1 MQSYRNRRR
10 EPTIPT
16 GRILFILLVLAV
28 PGCNKDGTSP
38 TSPSTSS
45 SSVTGHWVGTGRID
59 NGPAY
64 YTHDLSIV
72 GDITQSGNSLGGNW
86 LWTITSSTL
95 GSGVV
100 GRRTRM
106 WFKGQLTSATVISL
120 QETSLV
126 SENWNGQGLDVSN
139 YTATLSSTKDTIR
152 LTNVLPAMQQYPIT
166 TGVIVKQ

>member
-1 MQSYRNRRR
+1 MAIVECHRGAHVFGWSLLLL
-10 EPTIPT
+10 
-16 GRILFILLVLAV
+16 LFFISID
-28 PGCNKDGTSP
+28 GCKKDSASP

-45 SSVTGHWVGTGRID
+45 SSVTGHWAGTGRVD

-64 YTHDLSIV
+64 YAHDLSIV
-72 GDITQSGNSLGGNW
+72 GDITQSGSSLGGNW

-126 SENWNGQGLDVSN
+126 SENWNGQGLDVAN
-139 YTATLSSTKDTIR
+139 YTATLSATKDTIR